1 MSRNLLGDQKDK
13 SIRLGR
19 NSITQEEITSSWIL
33 TGANNGEKEFQ
44 EEKTT

>member
-13 SIRLGR
+13 SIQLGR
-19 NSITQEEITSSWIL
+19 NSITQEEVASWIL
-33 TGANNGEKEFQ
+33 IGANNGEKEAQ